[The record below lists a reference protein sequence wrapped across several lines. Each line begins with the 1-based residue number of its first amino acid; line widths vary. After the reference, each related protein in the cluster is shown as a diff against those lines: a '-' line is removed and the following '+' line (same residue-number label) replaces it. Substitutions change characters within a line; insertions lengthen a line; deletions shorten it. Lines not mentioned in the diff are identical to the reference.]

1 MDDTITFGIFTE
13 RKRKQRG
20 ITLRGF
26 ALSVDISPVYACEI
40 EKGRRPAPAQPEVLK
55 KMAAVLCLTDEER
68 LLMYDLAGESKNA
81 FPMDLPEYI
90 MEKDIVKAALRKAKE
105 VDATDEA
112 WQEFIDR
119 ISKQK

>member
-1 MDDTITFGIFTE
+1 MDDTMTFGKFIE
-13 RKRKQRG
+13 RKRKQKD

-26 ALSVDISPVYACEI
+26 ALSINISPVYACEI
-40 EKGRRPAPAQPEVLK
+40 EKGRRPAPAQPDVLK
-55 KMAAVLCLTDEER
+55 SMARVLCLTDQEV
-68 LLMYDLAGESKNA
+68 LLMYDLAGKSKNA
-81 FPMDLPEYI
+81 LPMDLPEYI